1 MCVKAST
8 SFIFVGSMENQPS
21 SNRKSRK
28 VVNIPAEMQGR
39 VPPHARELEEAVLGG
54 MMLEKDKINEVI
66 DILSEKHFYAPEN
79 KLVFNAIRELY
90 QLGSAV
96 DLLTVNN
103 FLRNQNQLELIGGS
117 YYLAQLTNRV
127 ASAANIAFHARILT
141 QKFVQRE
148 LIRVSG
154 EIATEAYDDA
164 MDSFVLLDDSER
176 KLYEIKNV
184 GLKRNFQS
192 IDDLVSKALKELD
205 ERSNTD
211 NDGITGVASGFSDL
225 DRITAGWQPSDLVIL
240 AARPAMGKTA
250 FALSLVRNAA
260 VDFKKSVMIFSLEMA
275 DVQLVN
281 RLISAESEIAS
292 DKIRKSDL
300 TEEEWQRLHT
310 KTPLLS
316 DSKIFIDDTPQL
328 SIFDLNAKCRRVH
341 SQHGLDLVV
350 VDYLQLLRHETKGQ
364 GNREQEIAFISR
376 SLKGLAKELNIPV
389 IALAQLSRAVESRA
403 NKRPQLSDLRESGS
417 IEQDA
422 DMVMFLYR
430 EEYYTKTGQQT
441 EEKQGRQPEMSM
453 GPEIEGLTEVLIG
466 KNRHGAVG
474 SAFVKFIGSYSKFTD
489 LAPEERVLLKN
500 NDGDYN
506 PIFQPVQT
514 IQTMPSKM
522 NSDVPM
528 DDNGSAWS
536 SGSGMGYGGGF
547 GGSADIFVD
556 E

>member
-1 MCVKAST
+1 MKRERPES
-8 SFIFVGSMENQPS
+8 IFVGSMENQSFP
-21 SNRKSRK
+21 NRRTKK
-28 VVNIPAEMQGR
+28 NPIIPAELQGR
-39 VPPHARELEEAVLGG
+39 IPPHARDLEEAVLGG
-54 MMLEKDKINEVI
+54 MMVEKDKINEVI
-66 DILSEKHFYAPEN
+66 DILTEKHFYAPEN
-79 KLVFNAIRELY
+79 QEVFNAIKTLY
-90 QLGSAV
+90 HEGSAV

-103 FLRNQNQLELIGGS
+103 YLRNQNKLELVGGS
-117 YYLAQLTNRV
+117 YYLAQLTNKV
-127 ASAANIAFHARILT
+127 ASAANISYHARILT

-154 EIATEAYDDA
+154 EIATEAYDDTQ
-164 MDSFVLLDDSER
+164 DSFVLLDDSEK

-192 IDDLVSKALKELD
+192 IDALVTKALRELD
-205 ERSNTD
+205 ERKNTD

-225 DRITAGWQPSDLVIL
+225 DRITAGWQPSDLIIL

-281 RLISAESEIAS
+281 RLISAEAEIAS

-310 KTPLLS
+310 KTPMLS
-316 DSKIFIDDTPQL
+316 ESRIYIDDTPQL

-341 SQHGLDLVV
+341 SQHGLDMVV

-376 SLKGLAKELNIPV
+376 ALKGLAKELNIPV
-389 IALAQLSRAVESRA
+389 IALAQLSRAVETRS

-430 EEYYTKTGQQT
+430 DEYYTKTGQQT
-441 EEKQGRQPEMSM
+441 DDRGKQQEKSFM
-453 GPEIEGLTEVLIG
+453 GPEIDGLTEILIG

-474 SAFVKFIGSYSKFTD
+474 SAYVKFIGQYSKFTD
-489 LAPEERVLLKN
+489 LAPEERVLIKN
-500 NDGDYN
+500 NSEDYN
-506 PIFQPVQT
+506 PIFEPSATITQT
-514 IQTMPSKM
+514 LPSKM
-522 NSDVPM
+522 NSDTM
-528 DDNGSAWS
+528 LDDDPGGWGS
-536 SGSGMGYGGGF
+536 GF
-547 GGSADIFVD
+547 GGSFGSSDIL
-556 E
+556 